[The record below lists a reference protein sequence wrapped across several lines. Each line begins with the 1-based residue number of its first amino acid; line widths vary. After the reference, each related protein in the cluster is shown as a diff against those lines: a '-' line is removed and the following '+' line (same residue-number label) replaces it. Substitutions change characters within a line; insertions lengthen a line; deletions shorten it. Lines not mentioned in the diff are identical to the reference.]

1 MIRATCVFVFLVT
14 SLSISLRAQ
23 DPIVIDENAR
33 VILHGNVHPWA
44 RLQYDVGRTDP
55 NLRI

>member
-14 SLSISLRAQ
+14 SISLRAQ
-23 DPIVIDENAR
+23 GPIVIDENAR